1 LQYKTLLFL
10 GCSFAGGEYAEY
22 FSDFLKTHKVQSKH
36 FALVDASGLT
46 EAEKKARRDDW
57 YHKGIDILYFVPDD
71 SHSQVWEFLAA
82 LKPKRAIESM
92 PTPGTR
98 WENFYVLDERPDY
111 LRLQLD
117 REMASRSCRYLT
129 PSLTNALAPESYI
142 HHQCEKELGKFEP
155 FVSDFPNFKATTI
168 EIMLQRAKNLERLLE
183 SGRIELRAIFLQDS
197 IEQEL
202 NASKG
207 YALERFKYIL
217 SLAERLP
224 NALGIRAYPASMD
237 REVFM
242 KSTYA
247 LVFSDTASPDIAMF
261 YAPQATTNKFKAH
274 MVQINTR
281 PVIERVEHFE
291 RLWVASLSENKTL
304 DLLRSY
310 VTT

>member
-1 LQYKTLLFL
+1 MF
-10 GCSFAGGEYAEY
+10 CAGGEYAEY
-22 FSDFLKTHKVQSKH
+22 FSDFIKIHRVQPGRH
-36 FALVDASGLT
+36 FALVDARGLT
-46 EAEKKARRDDW
+46 DREKKERKQYW
-57 YHKGIDILYFVPDD
+57 YHKGIRILYFTPDNNY
-71 SHSQVWEFLAA
+71 SQVWEILAA
-82 LKPKRAIESM
+82 LKPKRASEST
-92 PTPGTR
+92 PTVGQP

-111 LRLQLD
+111 LQLQLD
-117 REMASRSCRYLT
+117 REIVSRSCRYLT

-142 HHQCEKELGKFEP
+142 HHHCEKELGKFEP
-155 FVSDFPNFKATTI
+155 FVSDFPTFRDRTV
-168 EIMLQRAKNLERLLE
+168 EIMLQRAKNLEQLLE

-207 YALERFKYIL
+207 YALDRFKYIL

-291 RLWVASLSENKTL
+291 RLWVASLSEKKTL
-304 DLLRSY
+304 DLLRSK
-310 VTT
+310 VTI